1 MATTLDLKGLICPLP
16 VLRTNKILKSMKIGE
31 EVTVLVTDPAAPKDF
46 SNYCETTGHR
56 MLSSTEADGVITIL
70 IRKSA

>member
-1 MATTLDLKGLICPLP
+1 
-16 VLRTNKILKSMKIGE
+16 MKIGE